1 MHASVQG
8 AQSEPVPAP
17 RSMQAAPSPSHC
29 SSASTVPSPQKLVG
43 PPELDEVAL
52 VDDMPLPESSL
63 LLLLTFGDVL
73 ALLDASSDDEPE
85 AESTRHGVEGESDTQ
100 PSLSATHTLQYTV
113 APPRSAHVA
122 SPS

>member
-1 MHASVQG
+1 M
-8 AQSEPVPAP
+8 
-17 RSMQAAPSPSHC
+17 
-29 SSASTVPSPQKLVG
+29 PSPQKLVG

-52 VDDMPLPESSL
+52 VDDMPLPESSLTLPLL

-113 APPRSAHVA
+113 APPRSAHVV

>member
-1 MHASVQG
+1 M
-8 AQSEPVPAP
+8 
-17 RSMQAAPSPSHC
+17 
-29 SSASTVPSPQKLVG
+29 PSPQKLVG